1 MSEKLFICK
10 KGWKRH
16 SKGVIINEW
25 EWKRLAIESREQFF
39 EPYLETEKVEKVV
52 FGSGFT
58 EASDFRPI
66 EIPETTSFEKNL
78 EKELE
83 DKGIKAK
90 FKHVVKDGKPE
101 LDATFTFD
109 KE

>member
-1 MSEKLFICK
+1 MENYFICK

-16 SKGVIINEW
+16 SQGVIINEW

-39 EPYLETEKVEKVV
+39 EPYSYPEPEVKVEPV
-52 FGSGFT
+52 
-58 EASDFRPI
+58 I
-66 EIPETTSFEKNL
+66 EPAPTPFEENL
-78 EKELE
+78 VKELE

-90 FKHVVKDGKPE
+90 FKHSVKDGKPE

-109 KE
+109 KPE

>member
-1 MSEKLFICK
+1 MEKYFICK

-16 SKGVIINEW
+16 SQGVIINEW

-39 EPYLETEKVEKVV
+39 EPYSYPVQEVKVERIFEPVTV
-52 FGSGFT
+52 
-58 EASDFRPI
+58 
-66 EIPETTSFEKNL
+66 PETTPFEENL
-78 EKELE
+78 VKELE

-90 FKHVVKDGKPE
+90 FKHSVKDGKPE

-109 KE
+109 KPE

>member
-39 EPYLETEKVEKVV
+39 EPYIQEPPASVE
-52 FGSGFT
+52 
-58 EASDFRPI
+58 P
-66 EIPETTSFEKNL
+66 TSFEKNL
-78 EKELE
+78 TKELE

-90 FKHVVKDGKPE
+90 FKHTEKDGKPE
-101 LDATFTFD
+101 LDATFTFGELPI
-109 KE
+109 KELATR

>member
-1 MSEKLFICK
+1 MGKWEIKMSEKLFICK

-39 EPYLETEKVEKVV
+39 EPYVEEVKSEPVEP
-52 FGSGFT
+52 S
-58 EASDFRPI
+58 P
-66 EIPETTSFEKNL
+66 FEKNL
-78 EKELE
+78 VKELE

-90 FKHVVKDGKPE
+90 FKHSVKDGAPE
-101 LDATFTFD
+101 IDATFTFD
-109 KE
+109 KPE